1 MKVKI
6 NTPYFDVELKRYVSV
21 GEEIEM
27 DENRKNALIEK
38 GANISILG
46 ETLEKAKPT
55 AKRDAVATKKAKGK

>member
-6 NTPYFDVELKRYVSV
+6 NTPYFDVELNRYISV

-27 DENRKNALIEK
+27 DENRKNTLIEK

-46 ETLEKAKPT
+46 ETLEEEKPT
-55 AKRDAVATKKAKGK
+55 TKRKKVATKKAEGK